1 MNDGDVPLGS
11 LLNLD
16 PVFKTSVK
24 LDADTRGA
32 TCHVKVAEV
41 RKTNPLMDMIAGSE
55 ISGTEINQS
64 QGDGIDDE
72 TSWCVFFFFPWILFF
87 PFIWG
92 FVIEQSW

>member
-64 QGDGIDDE
+64 QCDGIDDE
-72 TSWCVFFFFPWILFF
+72 TSWCVFFFPPWILFF